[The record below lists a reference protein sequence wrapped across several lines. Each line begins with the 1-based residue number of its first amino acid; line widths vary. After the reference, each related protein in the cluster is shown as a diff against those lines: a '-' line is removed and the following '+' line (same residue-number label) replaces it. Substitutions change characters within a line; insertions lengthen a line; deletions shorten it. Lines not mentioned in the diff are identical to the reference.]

1 MQVRNHTSKKQNE
14 HDVYVVHRFFELLH
28 RKELDQWGDLWNDL
42 GRFIFFYPPDGFQPI
57 LEGKA
62 SIRAFIETV
71 FEVFMTYTYDITALY
86 PSPETGSV
94 CVEYKVR
101 AILTS
106 EAEYCGSN
114 MAVFHFEEGL
124 ITSLHLYADP
134 RAFQAIVDA
143 LPKA

>member
-14 HDVYVVHRFFELLH
+14 HDVYVVNRFFELLH
-28 RKELDQWGDLWNDL
+28 RKDFDQWADLWNEL
-42 GRFIFFYPPDGFQPI
+42 GRFVFFYPPEGFQPL

-62 SIRAFIETV
+62 AIRAAIERV
-71 FEVFMTYTYDITALY
+71 FDVFVTYTYDITAVY
-86 PSPETGSV
+86 PSPEMGAV

-101 AILTS
+101 ATLTTD
-106 EAEYCGSN
+106 AEYCGSN
-114 MAVFHFEEGL
+114 TAVFLFQEGL

-134 RAFQAIVDA
+134 RAFQVVFDA